1 MYGYQSLR
9 KCISNND
16 NELIIYGADLFS
28 QFSRRD
34 SSVNSKCDRALPVAR
49 RDDLVVLRGKLDHA
63 YHKWLRS
70 HGLGSDYVVEYNAQ
84 SRDMTLSELIINN
97 PEPVKNIIRQI
108 GKKPVYVPWFSGH
121 METEASKA
129 LGADL
134 FGATETATL
143 KYNDKSAFK
152 TICRQ
157 LGVSVVEGTLFEI
170 HPENNQNY
178 IEMKNI
184 IGGYLATCKTVIIRG
199 TLGEAGMSLYKTKG
213 NDISEIYQDITIS
226 GEKYILIEPFLNV
239 SSSPNDQ
246 WVISRDGNINS
257 LGMRDQICERGMVHI
272 GTLKGAK
279 TSPDISDYIIKT
291 SAKIVNSMA
300 EFGYRGVVGIDY
312 IVSEDGIF
320 PVENNARFNGSSY
333 VSMIVD
339 NIEELISPIPYW
351 KFIKIKTAACSFLEL
366 IERIKPVLY
375 DGKKLNSVFPFNCDT
390 LPLSGDFAIILL
402 AENIDEIFNMEES
415 LKEMGVKRDLSNLWG
430 QNEVGFLAHKNPTT
444 AAHSTS
450 STIYS

>member
-16 NELIIYGADLFS
+16 NELIIYGADNFS
-28 QFSRRD
+28 QFPRRD
-34 SSVNSKCDRALPVAR
+34 ASVNSKCDRALPVAR
-49 RDDLVVLRGKLDHA
+49 RDDLVVLRGKLDHE

-70 HGLGSDYVVEYNAQ
+70 HGLGSDHVVEYNAH
-84 SRDMTLSELIINN
+84 SREMTLSELIVND
-97 PEPVKNIIRQI
+97 PEPVKKIIRQI
-108 GKKPVYVPWFSGH
+108 GKKPVYVPWFSGR
-121 METEASKA
+121 METEAANA
-129 LGADL
+129 LGSDL

-152 TICRQ
+152 TVCRQ
-157 LGVSVVEGTLFEI
+157 LGVSVVEGTLFEM
-170 HPENNQNY
+170 HPENNKNC

-184 IGGYLATCKTVIIRG
+184 INGYLSTCKTVIIRG

-213 NDISEIYQDITIS
+213 NDISEIYHEIAVS
-226 GEKYILIEPFLNV
+226 GEKSIIIEPFLNV
-239 SSSPNDQ
+239 FSSPTDQ
-246 WVISRDGNINS
+246 WVINRDGNINS

-279 TSPDISDYIIKT
+279 TSPDILNYITKT
-291 SAKIVNSMA
+291 SAKIVNNMA

-312 IVSEDGIF
+312 IVSDDGIF
-320 PVENNARFNGSSY
+320 PVENNARFNASSY

-366 IERIKPVLY
+366 TERIKPVLY

-390 LPLSGDFAIILL
+390 LPLSGDFAVILL
-402 AENIDEIFNMEES
+402 AENMDEIYNMEES
-415 LKEMGVKRDLSNLWG
+415 LKEMGVKR
-430 QNEVGFLAHKNPTT
+430 V
-444 AAHSTS
+444 
-450 STIYS
+450 

>member
-16 NELIIYGADLFS
+16 NELIIYGADNFS

-34 SSVNSKCDRALPVAR
+34 ASVNSKCDRALPVAR
-49 RDDLVVLRGKLDHA
+49 GDELVVLRGKLDHA

-70 HGLGSDYVVEYNAQ
+70 HGLGSDYVVEYNAR
-84 SRDMTLSELIINN
+84 SRDMTLSELIIDN

-108 GKKPVYVPWFSGH
+108 GKKPVYVPWFSGR
-121 METEASKA
+121 METEAAKA

-134 FGATETATL
+134 FGAPETATL

-152 TICRQ
+152 NVCGQ
-157 LGVSVVEGTLFEI
+157 LGVSVVKGTVFEM
-170 HPENNQNY
+170 HPENNKNC

-184 IGGYLATCKTVIIRG
+184 ISGYLATCKTVIIRG
-199 TLGEAGMSLYKTKG
+199 TLGEAGMSLYKTQS
-213 NDISEIYQDITIS
+213 NDISEIYQEIANS
-226 GEKYILIEPFLNV
+226 YEKSIIIEPFLNV

-257 LGMRDQICERGMVHI
+257 LGMQDQICERGMVHI
-272 GTLKGAK
+272 GTLKEAK
-279 TSPDISDYIIKT
+279 TSPDIFNYITKT
-291 SAKIVNSMA
+291 SVKIVNNMA

-312 IVSEDGIF
+312 IVSDDGIF

-351 KFIKIKTAACSFLEL
+351 KFIKIKTSACSFIEL
-366 IERIKPVLY
+366 TERIEPVLY
-375 DGKKLNSVFPFNCDT
+375 DGKKLNSVFPFSCDT
-390 LPLSGDFAIILL
+390 LPLSGDFAVILL
-402 AENIDEIFNMEES
+402 AENIGEIFNMEES
-415 LKEMGVKRDLSNLWG
+415 LKEMGVKRD
-430 QNEVGFLAHKNPTT
+430 
-444 AAHSTS
+444 
-450 STIYS
+450 

>member
-1 MYGYQSLR
+1 MKKIEAIIKWKEGSKYMYGYQSLR
-9 KCISNND
+9 KSISNNY
-16 NELIIYGADLFS
+16 NELIIYGADNSS

-34 SSVNSKCDRALPVAR
+34 ASVDSKCDRALPVAR
-49 RDDLVVLRGKLDHA
+49 GNELVVLRKKLDHA

-84 SRDMTLSELIINN
+84 SSDMTLSELIINN
-97 PEPVKNIIRQI
+97 PEPVKNIISQI
-108 GKKPVYVPWFSGH
+108 GKKPVYVPWFSGR
-121 METEASKA
+121 METEAAKV

-134 FGATETATL
+134 FGATETATI

-152 TICRQ
+152 TTCRQ
-157 LGVSVVEGTLFEI
+157 LGVAVVEGALFEI
-170 HPENNQNY
+170 HPENDQNC

-184 IGGYLATCKTVIIRG
+184 ISGYLATCKTVIIRG

-213 NDISEIYQDITIS
+213 DDISEIYQEIAIS
-226 GEKYILIEPFLNV
+226 GEKSIIIEPFLNV

-272 GTLKGAK
+272 GTLKREK
-279 TSPDISDYIIKT
+279 ISPDTFNYITKT
-291 SAKIVNSMA
+291 SAKIVNNMA

-312 IVSEDGIF
+312 IVSDDGIF

-339 NIEELISPIPYW
+339 NIEELIAPIPYW
-351 KFIKIKTAACSFLEL
+351 KFIKIKTSACSFIEL
-366 IERIKPVLY
+366 TKRIEPVLY
-375 DGKKLNSVFPFNCDT
+375 DGKKLNSVFPFDCDT
-390 LPLSGDFAIILL
+390 LPLSGDFAVILL
-402 AENIDEIFNMEES
+402 AENMDEIFNMEES
-415 LKEMGVKRDLSNLWG
+415 LKEMGVKRN
-430 QNEVGFLAHKNPTT
+430 
-444 AAHSTS
+444 
-450 STIYS
+450 